1 LNRLPTRAVSK
12 EKTSHELFLQKKP
25 SVAHIW
31 TFGCQAYMH
40 IPNKR
45 KGKLNPKVVE
55 GFFVGLAEN
64 KRAYLIADS

>member
-1 LNRLPTRAVSK
+1 
-12 EKTSHELFLQKKP
+12 
-25 SVAHIW
+25 
-31 TFGCQAYMH
+31 MH

-64 KRAYLIADS
+64 KRAYLIADSWNHLQLYNDKSKIG